1 MQIFH
6 EIKFDLIITLTNVL
20 MDNFCPC
27 LTFKY
32 KYCLSFAYDDRD
44 QKSKKNTKKIV
55 LLFSLTEDLCDK
67 YFVIKV

>member
-1 MQIFH
+1 
-6 EIKFDLIITLTNVL
+6 

-44 QKSKKNTKKIV
+44 QKSKKNTKKKCTA
-55 LLFSLTEDLCDK
+55 LFPYRGSLCDK

>member
-1 MQIFH
+1 
-6 EIKFDLIITLTNVL
+6 

-44 QKSKKNTKKIV
+44 QKSKKIIKKKCTA
-55 LLFSLTEDLCDK
+55 LFPYRGSLCDK
-67 YFVIKV
+67 YFVIKVKVLVTKSKIVRICK